1 MAPDMAAALAADGA
15 SPALTLDRSTPALAP
30 DMAAQALVWPA
41 RTWSLSTLSEVQY
54 SRWERDGFLVVPDA
68 VNRELAAAAAAAIRA
83 FIGANDSQPSS
94 WYRNTLDIYRDR
106 APGGAMPHHG
116 PCGMVQ
122 LFHHASLW
130 AIRQLPLL
138 HGIFSDIYG
147 TRALYVTVDR
157 AHFKPP
163 QNDAFP
169 AWSDPGDV
177 HAGLHWDIDTRR
189 QAWPIPF
196 AVQGVVYLEVALPA
210 CCAGIVRPSS
220 ASDPT

>member
-1 MAPDMAAALAADGA
+1 VAAALAADGA
-15 SPALTLDRSTPALAP
+15 SPAFTLDRSAPALAP

-54 SRWERDGFLVVPDA
+54 SRWEHDGFLVVPDA

-83 FIGANDSQPSS
+83 FVGANDSQPSS

-169 AWSDPGDV
+169 DWSDPGDV

-196 AVQGVVYLEVALPA
+196 AVQAVVYLEVALPA

-220 ASDPT
+220 ASVPT